1 MENGL
6 FLKADPIMKII
17 RSDTVLNVINNV
29 YKKNQS
35 VSRNE
40 KRLLV

>member
-1 MENGL
+1 
-6 FLKADPIMKII
+6 MKII
-17 RSDTVLNVINNV
+17 RSDTVLDVINNV